1 MYFYQRIRDT
11 REDLDY
17 TQKEIAAILDL
28 HLTQYRRYETGET
41 EIPVHIL
48 IKLSKLFKKPM
59 EYLTEIQIKR

>member
-11 REDLDY
+11 REDNDY
-17 TQKEIAAILDL
+17 TQKDIATLLDL

-48 IKLSKLFKKPM
+48 IKLSKLYKKSM
-59 EYLTEIQIKR
+59 EYLTEIQIKM

>member
-1 MYFYQRIRDT
+1 MYYYQRIRDT
-11 REDLDY
+11 REDFDY
-17 TQKEIAAILDL
+17 TQKDIAELLDL

-48 IKLSKLFKKPM
+48 KKLSTIYKKSM